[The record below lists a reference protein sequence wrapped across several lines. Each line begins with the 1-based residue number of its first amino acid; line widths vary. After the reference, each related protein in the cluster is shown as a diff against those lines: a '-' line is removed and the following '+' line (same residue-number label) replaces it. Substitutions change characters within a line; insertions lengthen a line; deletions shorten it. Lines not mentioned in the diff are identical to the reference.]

1 MTTTQKILISVFTLL
16 VLGLGVWVYF
26 ILFSPSVDTTEREKI
41 WTLSQELLDLTE
53 KKQACLDELPY
64 FETME
69 VYAGKSSFCSE
80 RDEKIATLKA
90 QHEQILNKPYKQV
103 VGLLVSR

>member
-1 MTTTQKILISVFTLL
+1 
-16 VLGLGVWVYF
+16 
-26 ILFSPSVDTTEREKI
+26 
-41 WTLSQELLDLTE
+41 
-53 KKQACLDELPY
+53 
-64 FETME
+64 ME

-80 RDEKIATLKA
+80 RDEKIATLKT